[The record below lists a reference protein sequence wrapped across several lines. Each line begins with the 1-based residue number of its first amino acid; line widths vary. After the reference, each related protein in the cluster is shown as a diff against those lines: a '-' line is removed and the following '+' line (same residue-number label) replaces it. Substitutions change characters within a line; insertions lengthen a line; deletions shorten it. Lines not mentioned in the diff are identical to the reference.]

1 MRPEVAAM
9 ALASLPGLFAAV
21 AADLVERER
30 VRARA
35 GVRRR
40 ERGWGGA
47 GRPLRAPT
55 LRALGALG
63 GIVVGVAVAGL
74 PGAVMG
80 GIAAI
85 IIPLVRARRKMA
97 RRAEMMEQ
105 QLGQAV
111 SVIAAGLRT
120 GLSLLQAISLS
131 ADEVGAPL
139 GATLRGL
146 ADRVSLGVPFP
157 RSLDGWVA
165 EVGVPEAR
173 LTAGVLSLQ
182 RRTGGDLPVVLDRL
196 ARTLRDR
203 QAAAR
208 EVRSL
213 TAQARLSGAI
223 LGFLPIGFFLFLSV
237 TSRRD
242 IAAAYHSSTGATAIV
257 AGLLMQGAAFLWIRR
272 LLRVEG

>member
-9 ALASLPGLFAAV
+9 VLASLPGLFAAV

-35 GVRRR
+35 GIRRR
-40 ERGWGGA
+40 DRGWTGA
-47 GRPLRAPT
+47 GRRLRVPT
-55 LRALGALG
+55 LRAVGALG
-63 GIVVGVAVAGL
+63 GIVVGVSVAGL
-74 PGAVMG
+74 PGAVIG

-85 IIPLVRARRKMA
+85 IIPLVRARRKVA
-97 RRAEMMEQ
+97 RRAEMMEE

-111 SVIAAGLRT
+111 SVIAAGLRN

-131 ADEVGAPL
+131 AAERGATL

-157 RSLDGWVA
+157 RSLDRWVA

-173 LTAGVLSLQ
+173 LMAGVLSLQ

-242 IAAAYHSSTGATAIV
+242 IAAAYHSSTGATSIV
-257 AGLLMQGAAFLWIRR
+257 VGLLMQGAAFLWIRR

>member
-9 ALASLPGLFAAV
+9 VLASLPGLFAAA
-21 AADLVERER
+21 AADLVDRER

-35 GVRRR
+35 GVMRSERGSGGARRR
-40 ERGWGGA
+40 
-47 GRPLRAPT
+47 LRAS
-55 LRALGALG
+55 LRSVGALG
-63 GIVVGVAVAGL
+63 GIVVGASVAGL
-74 PGAVMG
+74 PGAAMG
-80 GIAAI
+80 GIGAI
-85 IIPLVRARRKMA
+85 MIPVVRARRKMA
-97 RRAEMMEQ
+97 RRAERMQEQ
-105 QLGQAV
+105 LAEAV

-120 GLSLLQAISLS
+120 GLSLLQAISLA

-139 GATLRGL
+139 GATLREL

-157 RSLDGWVA
+157 RSLDRWVA
-165 EVGVPEAR
+165 EVRVPEAR
-173 LTAGVLSLQ
+173 LIAGVLSLQ

-257 AGLLMQGAAFLWIRR
+257 TGLLMQGAAFLWIRR

>member
-1 MRPEVAAM
+1 MRPEVTAM
-9 ALASLPGLFAAV
+9 VLASLPGLFAAV

-35 GVRRR
+35 GVTKRERSSGGARRR
-40 ERGWGGA
+40 
-47 GRPLRAPT
+47 LRAST
-55 LRALGALG
+55 LRSVGALG
-63 GIVVGVAVAGL
+63 GIVVGASMAGL
-74 PGAVMG
+74 PGAAMG
-80 GIAAI
+80 GTGALM
-85 IIPLVRARRKMA
+85 IPVVRARRRVA
-97 RRAEMMEQ
+97 RHTERMQEQLAE
-105 QLGQAV
+105 AV

-120 GLSLLQAISLS
+120 GLSLLQAISIA

-139 GATLRGL
+139 GATLREL
-146 ADRVSLGVPFP
+146 VDHVSLGVPFP
-157 RSLDGWVA
+157 RSLDDWVA
-165 EVGVPEAR
+165 EVSVPEAR
-173 LTAGVLSLQ
+173 LIEGVLSLQ
-182 RRTGGDLPVVLDRL
+182 RRTGGDLPAVLDRL

-257 AGLLMQGAAFLWIRR
+257 TGLLMQGAAFLWIRR

>member
-9 ALASLPGLFAAV
+9 VLASLPGVFAAV

-30 VRARA
+30 IGARA
-35 GVRRR
+35 GVMGR
-40 ERGWGGA
+40 ERHPGA
-47 GRPLRAPT
+47 PRRLRGAT
-55 LRALGALG
+55 LRSVGALG
-63 GIVVGVAVAGL
+63 GIVAGAWVAGL
-74 PGAVMG
+74 PGAAMG
-80 GIAAI
+80 GIGAI
-85 IIPLVRARRKMA
+85 VIPAVRARRRVAHRSERMQEQL
-97 RRAEMMEQ
+97 AE
-105 QLGQAV
+105 AV

-120 GLSLLQAISLS
+120 GLSLLQAISL
-131 ADEVGAPL
+131 AAGEVGAPL
-139 GATLRGL
+139 GTTLREL

-165 EVGVPEAR
+165 EVRVPEAR
-173 LTAGVLSLQ
+173 LIAGVLSLQ

-242 IAAAYHSSTGATAIV
+242 IAAAYHSSTGATSIV
-257 AGLLMQGAAFLWIRR
+257 VGLLMQGAAFLWIRR

>member
-1 MRPEVAAM
+1 MRPEVTAM
-9 ALASLPGLFAAV
+9 VLASLPGLFAAV
-21 AADLVERER
+21 AADLVERQR

-35 GVRRR
+35 GVMKRERSSGGARRR
-40 ERGWGGA
+40 
-47 GRPLRAPT
+47 LRAST
-55 LRALGALG
+55 LRSVGALG
-63 GIVVGVAVAGL
+63 GFVVGASMAGL
-74 PGAVMG
+74 PGAAIG
-80 GIAAI
+80 GTGAI
-85 IIPLVRARRKMA
+85 MIPVVRARRMVA
-97 RRAEMMEQ
+97 RRTERMQEQLAE
-105 QLGQAV
+105 AV

-120 GLSLLQAISLS
+120 GQSLLQAISLA
-131 ADEVGAPL
+131 ADEVGAPV
-139 GATLRGL
+139 GATLREL

-157 RSLDGWVA
+157 RSLGGWVA
-165 EVGVPEAR
+165 EVSVPEAR
-173 LTAGVLSLQ
+173 LIAGVLSLQ

-223 LGFLPIGFFLFLSV
+223 LGCLPIGFFLFLSV

-257 AGLLMQGAAFLWIRR
+257 TGLLMQGAAFLWIRR

>member
-1 MRPEVAAM
+1 MRPEVTAM
-9 ALASLPGLFAAV
+9 VLASLPGLFAAV

-35 GVRRR
+35 GVTKRERSSGGARRR
-40 ERGWGGA
+40 
-47 GRPLRAPT
+47 LRAST
-55 LRALGALG
+55 LRSVGALG
-63 GIVVGVAVAGL
+63 GIVVGASMAGL
-74 PGAVMG
+74 PGAAMG
-80 GIAAI
+80 GTGALM
-85 IIPLVRARRKMA
+85 IPVVRARRRVA
-97 RRAEMMEQ
+97 RHTERMQEQLAE
-105 QLGQAV
+105 AV

-120 GLSLLQAISLS
+120 GLSLLQAISIA

-139 GATLRGL
+139 GATLREL
-146 ADRVSLGVPFP
+146 VDHVSLGVPFP
-157 RSLDGWVA
+157 RSLDDWVA
-165 EVGVPEAR
+165 EVSVPEAR
-173 LTAGVLSLQ
+173 LIEGVLSLQ
-182 RRTGGDLPVVLDRL
+182 RRPAPDFTVFLYPPAL
-196 ARTLRDR
+196 TLRDR

-242 IAAAYHSSTGATAIV
+242 IAAAYHSSTGATSIV
-257 AGLLMQGAAFLWIRR
+257 VGLLMQGAAFLWIRR

>member
-9 ALASLPGLFAAV
+9 VLASLPGLFGAA
-21 AADLVERER
+21 AADLVARER

-35 GVRRR
+35 GVARR
-40 ERGWGGA
+40 EQGSRRA
-47 GRPLRAPT
+47 FRRLRAST
-55 LRALGALG
+55 LRSVGALG
-63 GIVVGVAVAGL
+63 GIVVGALVAGP
-74 PGAVMG
+74 PGAAMG
-80 GIAAI
+80 GIGAI
-85 IIPLVRARRKMA
+85 TIPVVRARRKMD
-97 RRAEMMEQ
+97 RRAERMQEQ
-105 QLGQAV
+105 LAEAV
-111 SVIAAGLRT
+111 SVIAAGLRA
-120 GLSLLQAISLS
+120 GQSLLQAISLA

-139 GATLRGL
+139 GRTLREL

-157 RSLDGWVA
+157 RSLAGWVA
-165 EVGVPEAR
+165 DVRVAEAR
-173 LTAGVLSLQ
+173 LVAGVLSLQ

-242 IAAAYHSSTGATAIV
+242 IAAAYHSSTGAMAI
-257 AGLLMQGAAFLWIRR
+257 ATGLLMQGAAFLWIRR

>member
-1 MRPEVAAM
+1 MRPEVTAM
-9 ALASLPGLFAAV
+9 VLASLPGLFAAV
-21 AADLVERER
+21 AADLVKRER

-35 GVRRR
+35 GVTKRERSSGGARRR
-40 ERGWGGA
+40 
-47 GRPLRAPT
+47 LRAST
-55 LRALGALG
+55 LRSVGALG
-63 GIVVGVAVAGL
+63 GIVVGASMAGL
-74 PGAVMG
+74 PGAAMG
-80 GIAAI
+80 GTGALM
-85 IIPLVRARRKMA
+85 IPVVRARRRVA
-97 RRAEMMEQ
+97 RHTERMQEQLAE
-105 QLGQAV
+105 AV

-120 GLSLLQAISLS
+120 GLSLLQAISIA

-139 GATLRGL
+139 GATLREL
-146 ADRVSLGVPFP
+146 VDHVSLGVPFP
-157 RSLDGWVA
+157 RSLDDWVA
-165 EVGVPEAR
+165 EVSVPEAR
-173 LTAGVLSLQ
+173 LIEGVLSLQ
-182 RRTGGDLPVVLDRL
+182 RRTGGDLPAVLDRL

-257 AGLLMQGAAFLWIRR
+257 TGLLMQGAAFLWIRR

>member
-9 ALASLPGLFAAV
+9 VLASLPGLFGAA

-35 GVRRR
+35 GVTRR
-40 ERGWGGA
+40 ERASRGA
-47 GRPLRAPT
+47 CRRLRAST
-55 LRALGALG
+55 LRSVGALG
-63 GIVVGVAVAGL
+63 GIVVGALVAGP
-74 PGAVMG
+74 PGAAMG
-80 GIAAI
+80 GIGAI
-85 IIPLVRARRKMA
+85 TIPVVRARRKMA
-97 RRAEMMEQ
+97 RRAERMQEQ
-105 QLGQAV
+105 LAEAV
-111 SVIAAGLRT
+111 SVIAAGLRA
-120 GLSLLQAISLS
+120 GQSLLQAISLA

-139 GATLRGL
+139 GPTLREL
-146 ADRVSLGVPFP
+146 VDRVSLGVPFP
-157 RSLDGWVA
+157 RSLAGWVA
-165 EVGVPEAR
+165 EVRVAEAR
-173 LTAGVLSLQ
+173 LVAGVLSLQ

-213 TAQARLSGAI
+213 TAQARLSGTI

-242 IAAAYHSSTGATAIV
+242 IAAAYHSSTGAMAI
-257 AGLLMQGAAFLWIRR
+257 ATGLLMQGAAFLWIRR

>member
-1 MRPEVAAM
+1 
-9 ALASLPGLFAAV
+9 
-21 AADLVERER
+21 
-30 VRARA
+30 
-35 GVRRR
+35 
-40 ERGWGGA
+40 
-47 GRPLRAPT
+47 
-55 LRALGALG
+55 
-63 GIVVGVAVAGL
+63 
-74 PGAVMG
+74 MG

-85 IIPLVRARRKMA
+85 IIPVVRARRKMA
-97 RRAEMMEQ
+97 RRAEMMQEQ
-105 QLGQAV
+105 LAQAV
-111 SVIAAGLRT
+111 SVVAAGLRT
-120 GLSLLQAISLS
+120 GLSLLQAISLA
-131 ADEVGAPL
+131 ADEVDAPL

-146 ADRVSLGVPFP
+146 TDRVSLGVPFK

-173 LTAGVLSLQ
+173 LMAGVLSLQ
-182 RRTGGDLPVVLDRL
+182 RRTGGDLPLVLDRL

-223 LGFLPIGFFLFLSV
+223 LGFLPIGFFLLLSV

-242 IAAAYHSSTGATAIV
+242 IAAAYRSSTGATAIV
-257 AGLLMQGAAFLWIRR
+257 IGLLMQGAAFLWIRR

>member
-1 MRPEVAAM
+1 MRPEVTAM
-9 ALASLPGLFAAV
+9 VLASLPGLFAAV
-21 AADLVERER
+21 AADLVKRER

-35 GVRRR
+35 GVIKRERSSGGARRR
-40 ERGWGGA
+40 
-47 GRPLRAPT
+47 LRAST
-55 LRALGALG
+55 LRSVGALG
-63 GIVVGVAVAGL
+63 GFVVGASMAGL
-74 PGAVMG
+74 PGAAIG
-80 GIAAI
+80 GTGAI
-85 IIPLVRARRKMA
+85 MIPVVRARRMVA
-97 RRAEMMEQ
+97 RRTERMQEQLAE
-105 QLGQAV
+105 AV

-120 GLSLLQAISLS
+120 GQSLLQAISLA
-131 ADEVGAPL
+131 ADEVGAPV
-139 GATLRGL
+139 GATLREL

-157 RSLDGWVA
+157 RSLGGWVA
-165 EVGVPEAR
+165 EVSVPEAR
-173 LTAGVLSLQ
+173 LIAGVLSLQ
-182 RRTGGDLPVVLDRL
+182 RRTGGDLPVVL
-196 ARTLRDR
+196 DR

-257 AGLLMQGAAFLWIRR
+257 TGLLMQGAAFLWIRR